1 MTMSLPRPADLSPGP
16 PGAPHSRALLAG
28 MAARLALFAEDAES
42 FGLVLCSDA
51 DVAGR
56 HLVALQQI
64 DRLAQSL
71 REMSVVLT
79 AAQPDAAVAA
89 IRLGELREA
98 LEQCLAG

>member
-1 MTMSLPRPADLSPGP
+1 MTISLPRSADPAPAP
-16 PGAPHSRALLAG
+16 PGAPHSRALLSG
-28 MAARLALFAEDAES
+28 IAARLATFAQDAEG

-71 REMSVVLT
+71 REMAMVLT
-79 AAQPDAAVAA
+79 AEDPDAAVAA

-98 LEQCLAG
+98 LEQCHAG